1 MIQVNKH
8 EEFRVAG
15 SAAEELPVRNPRG
28 FDSSL
33 PSCADVHVRGM
44 TRYWST
50 YQTTSGLF
58 SLLLFSLLLTT
69 PTWCIVSYSLL
80 QVYSVY
86 MGTHMYM
93 CVCVHVHVP
102 HVYYMYSS

>member
-1 MIQVNKH
+1 MK
-8 EEFRVAG
+8 FRVAG

-33 PSCADVHVRGM
+33 PSCA
-44 TRYWST
+44 T

-93 CVCVHVHVP
+93 CVYIHMTCILHVP
-102 HVYYMYSS
+102 VQ